1 MEVTYPFARV
11 FTDKTNNLNVFFDE
25 SPTSNRFEQLKDI
38 GKCVVEFCELDFS
51 ECLGELKKLNTESV
65 SSNFENI
72 KNRLWYIVDLLKDKH
87 PYVQFFLNSQ
97 MVLTFYGSDK
107 SKDEQV
113 DSIIHMFHYYV
124 DLQNTYRTA
133 LEICLSDEVL
143 NEYTLPERFLI
154 FGNNFPTFNRY
165 MLRTRY
171 GIAPMSYGEFDKSRV
186 IRYSDP
192 DEVDMKKELA
202 DIHRDSQTP
211 INMASYFVIQTL
223 EEMLYLEFME
233 MLKRGIRIKRCALC
247 DKYFVLA
254 DKRKREYCD
263 RFYKNN
269 RTCKQIGAKLKF
281 NKSVEEDV
289 YLQQFQTIYNRMY
302 SRYYRIDA
310 WDSDRETNKLSASEF
325 RNWSDIASNL
335 RLAYK
340 EGHITGE
347 QMIEAL
353 SKSTE
358 HEKNDKS

>member
-1 MEVTYPFARV
+1 MDITYPFARV
-11 FTDKTNNLNVFFDE
+11 FTDKTNNLNIFFDE
-25 SPTSNRFEQLKDI
+25 STTSNSFVQLKDI
-38 GKCVVEFCELDFS
+38 GKCVVEFCEIDFS
-51 ECLGELKKLNTESV
+51 ECLEELKKLDTKSV
-65 SSNFENI
+65 SSNFEDI

-107 SKDEQV
+107 SKEEQI
-113 DSIIHMFHYYV
+113 DFIIYMFHYYV
-124 DLQNTYRTA
+124 DLQITYRTA

-143 NEYTLPERFLI
+143 NDYTLPERFLI

-171 GIAPMSYGEFDKSRV
+171 GIAPMSNGEFDKSRV

-202 DIHRDSQTP
+202 NIHRDSQTP
-211 INMASYFVIQTL
+211 INMTSYFVIQTL

-263 RFYKNN
+263 RIYKCN

-281 NKSVEEDV
+281 NKSVEENI
-289 YLQQFQTIYNRMY
+289 YLQQFQAIYNRMY

-310 WDSDRETNKLSASEF
+310 WDSDRETNKISEEEFKRWSYLASQ
-325 RNWSDIASNL
+325 L
-335 RLAYK
+335 RLTYK

-347 QMIEAL
+347 EMIEIL

-358 HEKNDKS
+358 YEKE

>member
-1 MEVTYPFARV
+1 MEAIYPFARV

-25 SPTSNRFEQLKDI
+25 SPTANQFVQLKDI

-51 ECLGELKKLNTESV
+51 ECLKEIKKLNTESV
-65 SSNFENI
+65 SSNFEEI
-72 KNRLWYIVDLLKDKH
+72 KNRFWYIVDLLKDKH

-97 MVLTFYGSDK
+97 MVLTFYDSDK
-107 SKDEQV
+107 SKEEQV
-113 DSIIHMFHYYV
+113 ESIIHMFNYYV
-124 DLQNTYRTA
+124 DLQNTYRIA
-133 LEICLSDEVL
+133 LEVCLSDEML
-143 NEYTLPERFLI
+143 QEYTLPERFLI
-154 FGNNFPTFNRY
+154 FGNNFETFNRY

-171 GIAPMSYGEFDKSRV
+171 GIAPMSYGEFDESRV

-192 DEVDMKKELA
+192 DEVDIKKVLA
-202 DIHRDSQTP
+202 DTHRDSQTP
-211 INMASYFVIQTL
+211 INMTSYFVIQTL

-263 RFYKNN
+263 RVYKGN

-281 NKSVEEDV
+281 NKSVEGDKF
-289 YLQQFQTIYNRMY
+289 LQEFQTIYNRMY

-310 WDSDRETNKLSASEF
+310 WDSDRPTNKISEQDFKQWSSLASQ
-325 RNWSDIASNL
+325 L

-347 QMIEAL
+347 QMVGLL

-358 HEKNDKS
+358 YEKE

>member
-1 MEVTYPFARV
+1 MEATYPLARV

-25 SPTSNRFEQLKDI
+25 SPTANQFVQLRDI

-51 ECLGELKKLNTESV
+51 QCLEEIKKLNTETV
-65 SSNFENI
+65 SSNFEEI
-72 KNRLWYIVDLLKDKH
+72 KNRFWYIVDLLKDKH

-107 SKDEQV
+107 SKEEQV
-113 DSIIHMFHYYV
+113 DSIIHMFYYYV
-124 DLQNTYRTA
+124 DLQNTYRIA
-133 LEICLSDEVL
+133 LEVCLSDEVL
-143 NEYTLPERFLI
+143 NEYTLPERLLL

-192 DEVDMKKELA
+192 DEVDMKKVLA
-202 DIHRDSQTP
+202 DTHRDSQTP
-211 INMASYFVIQTL
+211 INMTNYFVIQTL

-263 RFYKNN
+263 RVYKGN

-281 NKSVEEDV
+281 NKSVEGDQF
-289 YLQQFQTIYNRMY
+289 LQEFQTIYNRMY

-310 WDSDRETNKLSASEF
+310 WDSDRLTNKLSEEEFKQWSYLASQ
-325 RNWSDIASNL
+325 L

-340 EGHITGE
+340 EGHITGK
-347 QMIEAL
+347 QMIEKL

-358 HEKNDKS
+358 YEKE

>member
-1 MEVTYPFARV
+1 MEATYPLARV

-25 SPTSNRFEQLKDI
+25 SPTANTFVQLKDI
-38 GKCVVEFCELDFS
+38 GKCVVEFCELDFL
-51 ECLGELKKLNTESV
+51 EYLEEIKKLNTEEV
-65 SSNFENI
+65 SSNFEEL
-72 KNRLWYIVDLLKDKH
+72 KNRFWYIVALLKDKH

-107 SKDEQV
+107 SKEEQI
-113 DSIIHMFHYYV
+113 DSIIHMFNYYV
-124 DLQNTYRTA
+124 DLQNTYRIA
-133 LEICLSDEVL
+133 LEVCLSDEVL

-171 GIAPMSYGEFDKSRV
+171 GITPMSYGEFDKSRI

-192 DEVDMKKELA
+192 KEVDMKKVLA
-202 DIHRDSQTP
+202 DTHRDSQTP

-263 RFYKNN
+263 RIYKGN

-281 NKSVEEDV
+281 NKSVEEDI
-289 YLQQFQTIYNRMY
+289 YLQQLQTIYNRMY

-310 WDSDRETNKLSASEF
+310 WDSERETNKLSASEF
-325 RNWSDIASNL
+325 RHWSDIASNL

-340 EGHITGE
+340 EDHITGE

-358 HEKNDKS
+358 YEKE

>member
-25 SPTSNRFEQLKDI
+25 SPTSNHFEQLKDI

-51 ECLGELKKLNTESV
+51 ECLGELKKLDTKSV
-65 SSNFENI
+65 SSNFEDI

-107 SKDEQV
+107 GKEEQV

-124 DLQNTYRTA
+124 DLQNTYRSA

-192 DEVDMKKELA
+192 EEIDMKKELTN
-202 DIHRDSQTP
+202 IHRDSQTP

-263 RFYKNN
+263 RIYKGN

-281 NKSVEEDV
+281 NKSVEEDI

-310 WDSDRETNKLSASEF
+310 WDSDRETNKISEKEF
-325 RNWSDIASNL
+325 RHWSSHASQL
-335 RLAYK
+335 RLDYK
-340 EGHITGE
+340 AGKLDGE
-347 QMIEAL
+347 ELVKAL
-353 SKSTE
+353 EYSTKFYDNE
-358 HEKNDKS
+358 S

>member
-1 MEVTYPFARV
+1 MDITYPFARV

-25 SPTSNRFEQLKDI
+25 SPTSNLFEQLKDI
-38 GKCVVEFCELDFS
+38 GKCVVAFCELDFS
-51 ECLGELKKLNTESV
+51 QCLEELKKLDTKSV
-65 SSNFENI
+65 SSNFEDI

-87 PYVQFFLNSQ
+87 SYVQFFLNSQ

-107 SKDEQV
+107 SKEEQV

-133 LEICLSDEVL
+133 LEICLSEEVL

-171 GIAPMSYGEFDKSRV
+171 GMAPISYGEFDKSRV

-192 DEVDMKKELA
+192 EEVDMKKELA
-202 DIHRDSQTP
+202 NIHRDSQTP
-211 INMASYFVIQTL
+211 INMTSYFVIQTL

-263 RFYKNN
+263 RIYKNN
-269 RTCKQIGAKLKF
+269 KTCKQIGAKLKF
-281 NKSVEEDV
+281 NKSVEENV

-310 WDSDRETNKLSASEF
+310 WDSDRETTSITEEEF
-325 RNWSDIASNL
+325 RHWSSHASQL
-335 RLAYK
+335 RLDYK
-340 EGHITGE
+340 EGNLDGE
-347 QMIEAL
+347 ELVKAL
-353 SKSTE
+353 EYSTKFYDNE
-358 HEKNDKS
+358 S

>member
-1 MEVTYPFARV
+1 MDITYPFARV

-25 SPTSNRFEQLKDI
+25 SPTSNRFVQLKDI
-38 GKCVVEFCELDFS
+38 GKCVVEFCEIDFS
-51 ECLGELKKLNTESV
+51 ECLEELKKLDTKSV
-65 SSNFENI
+65 SSNFEDI
-72 KNRLWYIVDLLKDKH
+72 KNKLWNIVDLLKDKH

-107 SKDEQV
+107 SKEVQIDF
-113 DSIIHMFHYYV
+113 IIHMFHYYA
-124 DLQNTYRTA
+124 DLQNTYHTA

-192 DEVDMKKELA
+192 DRVDMKKVLA
-202 DIHRDSQTP
+202 DTHRDSQTP
-211 INMASYFVIQTL
+211 INMASYFIIQTL

-263 RFYKNN
+263 RIYKGN

-281 NKSVEEDV
+281 NKSVEEDT

-310 WDSDRETNKLSASEF
+310 WDSDRPTNKISEEEFKKWSSHASQ
-325 RNWSDIASNL
+325 L
-335 RLAYK
+335 RLDYK
-340 EGHITGE
+340 ENKLDGE
-347 QMIEAL
+347 EIIKAL
-353 SKSTE
+353 EYSTKFYDNE
-358 HEKNDKS
+358 S

>member
-1 MEVTYPFARV
+1 MKVTYPFARV

-25 SPTSNRFEQLKDI
+25 SPTSNLFEQLKDI

-51 ECLGELKKLNTESV
+51 ECLGELKKLDTKSV
-65 SSNFENI
+65 SSNFEDI

-107 SKDEQV
+107 SKEEQV

-124 DLQNTYRTA
+124 DLHNTYRTA

-263 RFYKNN
+263 RLYKGN
-269 RTCKQIGAKLKF
+269 RSCKQIGAKLKF

-310 WDSDRETNKLSASEF
+310 WDSNRETNSITEEEF
-325 RNWSDIASNL
+325 RHWSSHASQL
-335 RLAYK
+335 RLDYK
-340 EGHITGE
+340 AGKLDGE
-347 QMIEAL
+347 ELIKAL
-353 SKSTE
+353 EYSTKFYDNKS
-358 HEKNDKS
+358 